1 MSGLGGAD
9 DTPVC
14 LTFIQDEYFG
24 SYTENNVRVSST
36 LRLFCII
43 ADRCQVSGIRC
54 SILPKL
60 AVSPL
65 LPPVSRLSVIRCA
78 QYASCPRSFVGVYCK
93 LVVVCCGV
101 VRTAAVVGLRLVLRE
116 GLHSSS
122 CCSKRPQQQSMP
134 AITPAADVFAIIVT
148 VVRERSSLLHLN

>member
-65 LPPVSRLSVIRCA
+65 LPPVVKVECDKARAVRVLSS
-78 QYASCPRSFVGVYCK
+78 QYCGRI
-93 LVVVCCGV
+93 LQVVVCCGV

-134 AITPAADVFAIIVT
+134 AITPAADVFAIVT
-148 VVRERSSLLHLN
+148 VVREISSLLHLN

>member
-1 MSGLGGAD
+1 MNISG
-9 DTPVC
+9 V
-14 LTFIQDEYFG
+14 
-24 SYTENNVRVSST
+24 T
-36 LRLFCII
+36 LRIMSVSAVLCDCSVLLPI
-43 ADRCQVSGIRC
+43 DVKYQVSGVRYC
-54 SILPKL
+54 LNSQYLHYYHRPVVKVECDKARAVRVLSSQYCGRIL
-60 AVSPL
+60 
-65 LPPVSRLSVIRCA
+65 
-78 QYASCPRSFVGVYCK
+78 Q
-93 LVVVCCGV
+93 VVVCCGV